1 MNFFSRYKRLI
12 LIILFVAFVVG
23 AAYLLY
29 TFFFRDM
36 TGPDITGG
44 SITTTDNTG
53 RLPQAGSGSNINPAG
68 NATGSLPIGSDTAS
82 SSPSFVANPNPNVT
96 PTAVGRVTET
106 SRLVSGPTVGQTIN
120 NKTGQVQYYNPADG
134 KFYGVDQNGKTSPL
148 SNKVFHN
155 VNTVTWSNDGN
166 KAVLEYPDSSKVVYD
181 FANKKQVTLPKHWED
196 FDFSANSEQLVM
208 KSLGMDR
215 DSRYLAI
222 TNSDGSGGKII
233 EYIGD
238 NDKRVYP
245 SWSPNNQIVGRYTE
259 GVDYDR
265 QTVYFLGLN
274 NENFKSTVIPGR
286 GFQQQWSPDGNRL
299 LYSVYYSENQ
309 MKPMLWIV
317 DASGSQIGN
326 NRQMLNVQTWAE
338 KCTFAN
344 SNELYCAV
352 PTSLDYGAGF
362 LPSLSDQTPDQ
373 IYRINTQ
380 SGTKQLIA
388 IPQDDVT
395 IDSLFVSPDGN
406 NLYFTDK
413 NNGSIN
419 KIKLR

>member
-1 MNFFSRYKRLI
+1 MNFFSRYKRPLM
-12 LIILFVAFVVG
+12 IIAFVAFVVVM
-23 AAYLLY
+23 AYLLY
-29 TFFFRDM
+29 TVFFHNVPL
-36 TGPDITGG
+36 PDTGG
-44 SITTTDNTG
+44 GTTTTTEVG

-68 NATGSLPIGSDTAS
+68 NDTGNLPIVSDIPT
-82 SSPSFVANPNPNVT
+82 SSPSFIENQNPDIT
-96 PTAVGRVTET
+96 PTAVGRITNT
-106 SRLVSGPTVGQTIN
+106 SRLVDGPTLGQTIN
-120 NKTGQVQYYNPADG
+120 SKTGQVQYYNPADG
-134 KFYGVDQNGKTSPL
+134 KFYGVDQNGQTNLL
-148 SNKVFHN
+148 SNKVFYN
-155 VNTVTWSNDGN
+155 VSDVTWSKDGN

-181 FANKKQVTLPKHWED
+181 FATKKQATLAKHWED
-196 FDFSANSEQLVM
+196 FDFSANGDKLVM
-208 KSLGMDR
+208 KSLGMDP
-215 DSRYLAI
+215 DNRYLAI
-222 TNSDGSGGKII
+222 TNSDGSGGKVI
-233 EYIGD
+233 EYIGE

-245 SWSPNNQIVGRYTE
+245 SWSPNNQIVAMYTE
-259 GVDYDR
+259 GIDYDR

-338 KCTFAN
+338 KCNFSG

-373 IYRINTQ
+373 IYKINTQ
-380 SGTKQLIA
+380 TGTKQLMA
-388 IPQDDVT
+388 IPDNDVT
-395 IDSLFVSPDGN
+395 ISNLFVSPDGN
-406 NLYFTDK
+406 NLYFTNK
-413 NNGSIN
+413 NTGSIN

>member
-1 MNFFSRYKRLI
+1 MNFFSKYKKLI
-12 LIILFVAFVVG
+12 LVILFIAFVLG

-29 TFFFRDM
+29 IFFFRDM
-36 TGPDITGG
+36 TSPDITGG
-44 SITTTDNTG
+44 SITTIDNTG
-53 RLPQAGSGSNINPAG
+53 RLPQAGPGSNINPIG
-68 NATGSLPIGSDTAS
+68 NATGSLPIGSDVAS
-82 SSPSFVANPNPNVT
+82 DDPSFVANPNPNIT
-96 PTAVGRVTET
+96 PTAVGRITET
-106 SRLVSGPTVGQTIN
+106 SQLVSGPTVGQMIN
-120 NKTGQVQYYNPADG
+120 NTTGQIQYYNPADG
-134 KFYGVDQNGKTSPL
+134 KFYGVDKNGKTNPL

-166 KAVLEYPDSSKVVYD
+166 KAVLEYPDNSKIIYD

-233 EYIGD
+233 EFIGD

-245 SWSPNNQIVGRYTE
+245 SWSPNNQIVGMYTE
-259 GVDYDR
+259 GIDYDR

-286 GFQQQWSPDGNRL
+286 GFQQQWSPDGKRL

-344 SNELYCAV
+344 NNELYCAV

-362 LPSLSDQTPDQ
+362 LPSLSNQTPDQ

-388 IPQDDVT
+388 IPQNEVT
-395 IDSLFVSPDGN
+395 IASLFVSPDGN

-419 KIKLR
+419 KIRLR

>member
-1 MNFFSRYKRLI
+1 MNFFSRYKRPLM
-12 LIILFVAFVVG
+12 IIAFVAFVVVM
-23 AAYLLY
+23 AYLLY
-29 TFFFRDM
+29 TVFFHNVPL
-36 TGPDITGG
+36 PDTGG
-44 SITTTDNTG
+44 GTTTTTEVG

-68 NATGSLPIGSDTAS
+68 NDTGNLPIVSDIPT
-82 SSPSFVANPNPNVT
+82 SSPSFIENQNPDIT
-96 PTAVGRVTET
+96 PTAVGRITNT
-106 SRLVSGPTVGQTIN
+106 SRLVDGPTLGQTIN
-120 NKTGQVQYYNPADG
+120 SKTGQVQYYNPADG
-134 KFYGVDQNGKTSPL
+134 KFYGVDQNGQTNLL
-148 SNKVFHN
+148 SNKVFYN
-155 VNTVTWSNDGN
+155 VSDVTWSKDGN

-181 FANKKQVTLPKHWED
+181 FATKKQATLAKHWED
-196 FDFSANSEQLVM
+196 FDFSANGDKLVM
-208 KSLGMDR
+208 KSLGMDP
-215 DSRYLAI
+215 DNRYLAI
-222 TNSDGSGGKII
+222 TNSDGSGGKVI
-233 EYIGD
+233 EYIGE

-245 SWSPNNQIVGRYTE
+245 SWSPNNQIVAMYTE
-259 GVDYDR
+259 GIDYDR

-299 LYSVYYSENQ
+299 LYSVYYGENQ

-338 KCTFAN
+338 KCNFSG

-373 IYRINTQ
+373 IYKINTQ
-380 SGTKQLIA
+380 TGTKQLMA
-388 IPQDDVT
+388 IPDNDVT
-395 IDSLFVSPDGN
+395 ISNLFVSPDGN
-406 NLYFTDK
+406 NLYFTNK
-413 NNGSIN
+413 NTGSIN